1 MASGIN
7 RRELIVSGTA
17 VAGTS
22 LLGWPASAQ
31 AAWPNKPVRVVCG
44 YPPGGSTDVVA
55 RAYSEFLS
63 RHFGQPFVVEN
74 KGGGSGTV
82 AALDVKQ
89 ARPDGYTIMATIS
102 TTMIQNRVTMKNL
115 AYDPEKD
122 FEIITIVSGS
132 GSLVVVQPNTGVTNL
147 KEFVEWAKKASKLSM
162 ASYAIGSTPHLVA
175 SELNQQYGLNI
186 EPIHYR
192 GEGPMWSDFMA
203 GSTDIGVGSTAPTSP
218 VLQAGRGKLIASV
231 GTRNRAFPD
240 APTLIEQ
247 GMKPQVSH
255 IRGYVGLWAP
265 AGTPEDILAKLSE
278 AVVLGG
284 KDARLLQTTEQF
296 HLDPAVSTADAK
308 KRFANDSVAL
318 FAALKDLGIQP
329 E

>member
-1 MASGIN
+1 MA
-7 RRELIVSGTA
+7 RRMDRRALIASGTA
-17 VAGTS
+17 IAGS
-22 LLGWPASAQ
+22 ALLGWPASAQ
-31 AAWPNKPVRVVCG
+31 AAWPTKPVRVVCG

-82 AALDVKQ
+82 GALDVKQ
-89 ARPDGYTIMATIS
+89 ARPDGYTLMASIS
-102 TTMIQNRVTMKNL
+102 TTMIQNRVTMRNL
-115 AYDPEKD
+115 GYDPEKD
-122 FEIITIVSGS
+122 FEIVTIVSGS

-147 KEFVEWAKKASKLSM
+147 KEFVEFGKKAGKLSM
-162 ASYAIGSTPHLVA
+162 ATYAIGSTPHLVA

-192 GEGPMWSDFMA
+192 GEAPMWSDFMA
-203 GSTDIGVGSTAPTSP
+203 GSTDIGVGSTAPTLP
-218 VLQAGRGKLIASV
+218 VLQSNRGKLIASV

-240 APTLIEQ
+240 VPTLIEQ
-247 GMKPQVSH
+247 GLKPQASH

-265 AGTPEDILAKLSE
+265 AHTPQDILEKLSE
-278 AVVLGG
+278 ALVLGG
-284 KDARLLQTTEQF
+284 KDPRVQQSTEQF
-296 HLDPAVSTADAK
+296 HLDPAISAAEAK
-308 KRFANDSVAL
+308 KRFINDSATL
-318 FAALKDLGIQP
+318 IAALKQLGIQP

>member
-1 MASGIN
+1 MAQRIN
-7 RRELIVSGTA
+7 RRTLMITGAATA
-17 VAGTS
+17 GSALFGRRV
-22 LLGWPASAQ
+22 SAQ
-31 AAWPNKPVRVVCG
+31 SAWPNKPVRVVCG

-82 AALDVKQ
+82 GALDVKQ
-89 ARPDGYTIMATIS
+89 ARPDGYTLMASIS

-115 AYDPEKD
+115 PYDPEKD
-122 FEIITIVSGS
+122 FEIVTIVSGS
-132 GSLVVVQPNTGVTNL
+132 GSLVVVQPDTGVTNL
-147 KEFVEWAKKASKLSM
+147 KEFVEYAKKIPKLSM
-162 ASYAIGSTPHLVA
+162 ATYAIGSTPHLVA

-192 GEGPMWSDFMA
+192 GEAPMWSDFMA
-203 GSTDIGVGSTAPTSP
+203 RSTDIGVGSTAPTLP
-218 VLQAGRGKLIASV
+218 VLQTGRGKLIASV

-240 APTLIEQ
+240 VPTLAEQ
-247 GMKPQVSH
+247 GLKSKASH

-265 AGTPEDILAKLSE
+265 ANTPQEILDKLSE

-284 KDARLLQTTEQF
+284 KDQRVQQATEQF
-296 HLDPAVSTADAK
+296 HLDPAISTADAK
-308 KRFANDSVAL
+308 KRFASDSVAL
-318 FAALKDLGIQP
+318 VAALKELGIQP

>member
-1 MASGIN
+1 MTRGIDRRALIATGSAMAGS
-7 RRELIVSGTA
+7 T
-17 VAGTS
+17 
-22 LLGWPASAQ
+22 LLRWPAFAQ
-31 AAWPNKPVRVVCG
+31 AAWPTKPVRVICG

-74 KGGGSGTV
+74 KGGASGTV
-82 AALDVKQ
+82 GALEVKQ
-89 ARPDGYTIMATIS
+89 ARPDGYTIMATIA
-102 TTMIQNRVTMKNL
+102 TTMIQNRVMIKNL

-147 KEFVEWAKKASKLSM
+147 KEFVDWAKKASKLSM
-162 ASYAIGSTPHLVA
+162 ASYAVGSTPHLVA
-175 SELNQQYGLNI
+175 TELSQQYGLNI

-192 GEGPMWSDFMA
+192 GEAPMWADFMA
-203 GSTDIGVGSTAPTSP
+203 GSTDIGVGSTAPTTP
-218 VLQAGRGKLIASV
+218 VLQTGRGRLIASV

-247 GMKPQVSH
+247 GLKPQASH

-284 KDARLLQTTEQF
+284 KDARVMAATEQF
-296 HLDPAVSTADAK
+296 HLDPALSSADAK
-308 KRFANDSVAL
+308 KRFASDT
-318 FAALKDLGIQP
+318 AALLPALKALGIQP

>member
-1 MASGIN
+1 MAID
-7 RRELIVSGTA
+7 RRALMTTGAAI
-17 VAGTS
+17 AGS
-22 LLGWPASAQ
+22 ALLGSRVSAQ
-31 AAWPNKPVRVVCG
+31 GAWPTKPVRVVCG
-44 YPPGGSTDVVA
+44 YPPGGSTDVVS

-82 AALDVKQ
+82 AALDVRQ
-89 ARPDGYTIMATIS
+89 AKPDGYTLMATIS

-122 FEIITIVSGS
+122 FEILTIVSGS

-147 KEFVEWAKKASKLSM
+147 KEFVEYGKKASKLSM
-162 ASYAIGSTPHLVA
+162 ATYAIGSTPHLVA
-175 SELNQQYGLNI
+175 SELNQQFGLKI

-192 GEGPMWSDFMA
+192 GEAPMWSDFMA
-203 GSTDIGVGSTAPTSP
+203 GSTDIGVGSTAPTLP
-218 VLQAGRGKLIASV
+218 VLQSGRGKLIASV

-240 APTLIEQ
+240 VPTLIEQ
-247 GMKPQVSH
+247 GLKPQASH

-265 AGTPEDILAKLSE
+265 AHTPEDILAKLSD
-278 AVVLGG
+278 ALVLGG
-284 KDARLLQTTEQF
+284 KDTRVQQATEQF
-296 HLDPAVSTADAK
+296 HLDPATSAADAK
-308 KRFANDSVAL
+308 KRFISDSAAL
-318 FAALKDLGIQP
+318 IAALKDLGVQP

>member
-1 MASGIN
+1 MARRIN

-17 VAGTS
+17 VAGS
-22 LLGWPASAQ
+22 ALLGWPASAQ

-102 TTMIQNRVTMKNL
+102 TTMIQNRVTMRNL

-122 FEIITIVSGS
+122 FEIVTIVSGS

-147 KEFVEWAKKASKLSM
+147 KEFVEWGKKASKLSM
-162 ASYAIGSTPHLVA
+162 ATYAIGSTPHLVA

-192 GEGPMWSDFMA
+192 GEAPMWSDFMA
-203 GSTDIGVGSTAPTSP
+203 GSTNIGVGSTAPTLP

-240 APTLIEQ
+240 VPTLIEQ
-247 GMKPQVSH
+247 GMKPQASH

-265 AGTPEDILAKLSE
+265 AQTPEDILQKLSE

-284 KDARLLQTTEQF
+284 KDSRVQSATEQF

-308 KRFANDSVAL
+308 KRFASDSVAL
-318 FAALKDLGIQP
+318 IAALKDLGVQP

>member
-1 MASGIN
+1 MARGMD
-7 RRELIVSGTA
+7 RRALIKTGSA
-17 VAGTS
+17 IAGS
-22 LLGWPASAQ
+22 ALLGWPARAQ
-31 AAWPNKPVRVVCG
+31 APWPSKPVRVVCG
-44 YPPGGSTDVVA
+44 YPPGGSTDVVS

-89 ARPDGYTIMATIS
+89 ARPDGYTLMATIS

-147 KEFVEWAKKASKLSM
+147 KEFVEYGKKASKLSM
-162 ASYAIGSTPHLVA
+162 ATYAIGSTPHLVA
-175 SELNQQYGLNI
+175 SELNQQFGLSI

-192 GEGPMWSDFMA
+192 GEAPMWSDFMA
-203 GSTDIGVGSTAPTSP
+203 GSTDIGVGSTAPTLP

-240 APTLIEQ
+240 VPTLIEQ
-247 GMKPQVSH
+247 GMKPQASH

-265 AGTPEDILAKLSE
+265 AQTPEDILQKLSE
-278 AVVLGG
+278 ALVLGG
-284 KDARLLQTTEQF
+284 KDSRVQQATEQF
-296 HLDPAVSTADAK
+296 HLDPATSAADAK
-308 KRFANDSVAL
+308 KRFASDSVAL
-318 FAALKDLGIQP
+318 IAALKDLGVQP